1 MTCQE
6 NSCTIAEYMWSIAA
20 IIILSLLMLPIGRW
34 LWFVW
39 GPSDKKRFID
49 IFTIF
54 ASITGIAILILAVVS
69 DGDSKYTRF
78 GPGPDVYF
86 GGWQLDTWL
95 EYGGWFMITLLIGI
109 VDVVHYDNVGTFFMQ
124 IYQGKKLKDTW
135 NQYIDYKYGNKY
147 DTSRLFWQMQFIF
160 LFMQLRLIIDVL
172 IINTQIWPI
181 LARQFI
187 KEILI
192 GRMNYFRLKDSITDE
207 AQAVESLIDGDIDK
221 STKMYSLSSRA
232 KNRRNFKF

>member
-1 MTCQE
+1 
-6 NSCTIAEYMWSIAA
+6 
-20 IIILSLLMLPIGRW
+20 
-34 LWFVW
+34 
-39 GPSDKKRFID
+39 
-49 IFTIF
+49 
-54 ASITGIAILILAVVS
+54 
-69 DGDSKYTRF
+69 
-78 GPGPDVYF
+78 
-86 GGWQLDTWL
+86 
-95 EYGGWFMITLLIGI
+95 
-109 VDVVHYDNVGTFFMQ
+109 MQ

-147 DTSRLFWQMQFIF
+147 DTSRLFWQMQFVF

-207 AQAVESLIDGDIDK
+207 AQAEESLMVGDMDK
-221 STKMYSLSSRA
+221 PTKMYSLSSRS